1 MIISPK
7 NESAMK
13 NIVVLI
19 LIICLASCQN
29 LEEMN
34 INPNLPTETHPQLLL
49 TKVEWDVFREY
60 RGTSPLY
67 ALKMLVQTDGE
78 NANQYYKW
86 ARGSFGPYAVMRDVS
101 KMMEEAERIDD
112 PTYVALGKFFR
123 AYYFYNLTLT
133 FGDIPYSAALKGE
146 SDGDYIPTY
155 DTQEAVFK
163 GILQELEE
171 ANAILAAQ
179 NKIII
184 GDIIYDGDILSW
196 RKLINAFRLKVYITL
211 SGKQGSGDIDIS
223 QFRNIYENEPLME
236 NVADDASLVFL
247 DQQGNRYPDFNSSGF
262 SSGMYMD
269 STFIQRLQDREDPRL
284 FIYSTQTR
292 SPREQGKAINGFS
305 AYEGGDP
312 AAPYGTVNEK
322 ATVGRV
328 SRVNDRYH
336 RDPVNEPYV
345 LLGYS
350 EQQLILAEAAVR
362 GWIDADPASLYESGV
377 LASFKFYETNA
388 DGFEPYVTESA
399 ARQYL
404 AKPIN
409 NFAAATGFDEKIEK
423 IIMQKY
429 LQSFF
434 QLGWTSFFDHHRTG
448 YPSFRRPAGVQIPYR
463 WIYPQSEYNF
473 NASNVAEAISRQ
485 FGEGN
490 DQIDEKPWW
499 LK

>member
-1 MIISPK
+1 
-7 NESAMK
+7 MK
-13 NIVVLI
+13 KIFVLLFVI
-19 LIICLASCQN
+19 GMASCQD

-60 RGTSPLY
+60 RGTGPLY

-86 ARGSFGPYAVMRDVS
+86 DRGSFGPYAVMRDIS
-101 KMMEEAERIDD
+101 KMMEEAERIND

-123 AYYFYNLTLT
+123 AYYFYHLTLS

-146 SDGDYIPTY
+146 AEEGYTPEY
-155 DTQEAVFK
+155 DDQEAVFK
-163 GILQELEE
+163 GILQELAE
-171 ANAILAAQ
+171 ANDILASQ
-179 NKIII
+179 NKIIL
-184 GDIIYDGDILSW
+184 GDIIYEGNILSW

-211 SGKQGSGDIDIS
+211 SEKQSNSDIDFGS
-223 QFRNIYENEPLME
+223 FRSIYLNEPLME
-236 NVADDASLVFL
+236 SVADNASLKFL

-269 STFIQRLQDREDPRL
+269 STFIQRLQEREDPRL

-292 SPREQGKAINGFS
+292 SAREEGKAINDFS

-322 ATVGRV
+322 ATVGKV

-362 GWIDADPASLYESGV
+362 GWVEADAADLYESAV
-377 LASFKFYETNA
+377 MASFKFYEMNA
-388 DGFEPYVTESA
+388 SGYESYVSESA
-399 ARQYL
+399 VRGYL

-409 NFAAATGFDEKIEK
+409 NFSAATGFDEKIEK

-434 QLGWTSFFDHHRTG
+434 QLGWTAFFDHHRTG

-463 WIYPQSEYNF
+463 WIYPQSEYNY
-473 NASNVAEAISRQ
+473 NPANVAEAISRQ
-485 FGEGN
+485 FGDGN
-490 DQIDEKPWW
+490 DQIDEKTWW
-499 LK
+499 LE

>member
-1 MIISPK
+1 
-7 NESAMK
+7 MK
-13 NIVVLI
+13 KILVLLFVI
-19 LIICLASCQN
+19 GMASCQD

-60 RGTSPLY
+60 RGTGPLY

-86 ARGSFGPYAVMRDVS
+86 DRGSYGPYAVMRDIS
-101 KMMEEAERIDD
+101 KMMEEAERIND

-123 AYYFYNLTLT
+123 AYYFYHLTLS

-146 SDGDYIPTY
+146 AEEGYTPEY
-155 DTQEAVFK
+155 DDQEAVFK
-163 GILQELEE
+163 GILQELAE
-171 ANAILAAQ
+171 ANEVLASQ
-179 NKIII
+179 NKIIV
-184 GDIIYDGDILSW
+184 GDIIYNGNILSW

-211 SGKQGSGDIDIS
+211 SEKQSSSDIDFGS
-223 QFRNIYENEPLME
+223 FRSIYQNEPLME
-236 NVADDASLVFL
+236 GVSDNASLEFL

-269 STFIQRLQDREDPRL
+269 STFIQRLQEREDPRL

-292 SPREQGKAINGFS
+292 SAREAGKAINDFS

-322 ATVGRV
+322 ATVGKV

-362 GWIDADPASLYESGV
+362 GWIEANAEDLYESAV
-377 LASFKFYETNA
+377 MASFKFYETNA
-388 DGFEPYVTESA
+388 NGYEDYVSESA
-399 ARQYL
+399 ARDYL

-409 NFAAATGFDEKIEK
+409 GFSQALSDEEKIQR

-434 QLGWTSFFDHHRTG
+434 QMGWTSFFDHHRTG
-448 YPSFRRPAGVQIPYR
+448 YPSFRRPAGVQIPFR
-463 WIYPQSEYNF
+463 WIYPQSEYNY
-473 NASNVAEAISRQ
+473 NSSNVTEAISRQ
-485 FGEGN
+485 FGAGN
-490 DQIDEKPWW
+490 DQIDEKTWW
-499 LK
+499 LE